1 MDPLTPFRGNMKN
14 VKLIYKDMERQ
25 ASATSSPLPLKGVGG
40 SLKYIGVD
48 DLDIDLFESQ
58 YVVPE
63 GMSYNSYLIEDDKIA
78 IMDTADRRKGE
89 EWKQNL
95 TAALAGRKP
104 DYLVAH
110 HMEPDHA
117 SLIAEVLEAY
127 PDLKLVCSAQ
137 ALKML
142 PNFFPSLP
150 LNGDGVAEG
159 RVLTVK
165 EGDTLSLGSHTL
177 HFIAAPMVHW
187 PEVLM
192 SYESTE
198 KVLFAADG
206 FGKFGALSKEQGARS
221 KEQENTSSPCNPLAP
236 CPLLLAPNNGDWA
249 CEARRY
255 YFNICGKY
263 GVQVQN
269 VLKKAAALDIQVIC
283 PLHGPVLTGQAMK
296 EAIRL
301 YDIWSRYEPES
312 EGVLVAYASIHGGT
326 AAAARRLGEIL
337 KEKGAQKQGST
348 TEGEFKVVVS
358 DLSRDDMAE
367 VIEDAFRYP
376 RIVVMAASYD
386 AGVFP
391 VMHDFLY
398 HLQIKNYQKR
408 RFGIVEN
415 GSWAPTAG
423 RVMRE
428 MIEAMKDCTIVEP
441 LVTIRSRMKPADEEQ
456 LSLLADA
463 ILA

>member
-1 MDPLTPFRGNMKN
+1 MNY
-14 VKLIYKDMERQ
+14 I
-25 ASATSSPLPLKGVGG
+25 
-40 SLKYIGVD
+40 KYIGVD

-58 YVVPE
+58 YIVPE
-63 GMSYNSYLIEDDKIA
+63 GMSYNSYLIEDEKIA
-78 IMDTADRRKGE
+78 IMDTADRRKGD
-89 EWKQNL
+89 EWKANL

-127 PDLKLVCSAQ
+127 PELQLVCSAQ

-142 PNFFPSLP
+142 PNFWHGFPF
-150 LNGDGVAEG
+150 DG
-159 RVLTVK
+159 RVITVK
-165 EGDTLSLGSHTL
+165 EGDTLSLGNHTL

-187 PEVLM
+187 PEVIM
-192 SYESTE
+192 SYEDKE

-206 FGKFGALSKEQGARS
+206 FGKFGALVNE
-221 KEQENTSSPCNPLAP
+221 TD
-236 CPLLLAPNNGDWA
+236 DWA

-263 GVQVQN
+263 GMQVQN
-269 VLKKAAALDIQVIC
+269 VLKKAAAFDIQAIC
-283 PLHGPVLTGQAMK
+283 PLHGPVLEG
-296 EAIRL
+296 AIRL

-326 AAAARRLGEIL
+326 AKAAERLGEL
-337 KEKGAQKQGST
+337 LREKGAK
-348 TEGEFKVVVS
+348 KVVVS

-376 RIVVMAASYD
+376 NIVVAAASYD
-386 AGVFP
+386 GGVFP

-415 GSWAPTAG
+415 GSWAPSAG
-423 RVMRE
+423 RVMKE
-428 MIEAMKDCTIVEP
+428 MIEAMKDCEIVEP
-441 LVTIRSRMKPADEEQ
+441 MVTIRSRMKPADEVQ
-456 LSLLADA
+456 LALLAEA
-463 ILA
+463 MTK

>member
-1 MDPLTPFRGNMKN
+1 MNY
-14 VKLIYKDMERQ
+14 I
-25 ASATSSPLPLKGVGG
+25 
-40 SLKYIGVD
+40 KYIGVD

-58 YVVPE
+58 YIVPE
-63 GMSYNSYLIEDDKIA
+63 GMSYNSYLIEDEKIA
-78 IMDTADRRKGE
+78 IMDTADRRKGD
-89 EWKQNL
+89 EWKANL

-104 DYLVAH
+104 AYLVAH

-127 PDLKLVCSAQ
+127 PELQLVCSAQ

-142 PNFFPSLP
+142 PNFWHGFPF
-150 LNGDGVAEG
+150 DG
-159 RVLTVK
+159 RVITVK

-187 PEVLM
+187 PEVIM
-192 SYESTE
+192 SYEDKE

-206 FGKFGALSKEQGARS
+206 FGKFGALVNE
-221 KEQENTSSPCNPLAP
+221 TD
-236 CPLLLAPNNGDWA
+236 DWA

-269 VLKKAAALDIQVIC
+269 VLKKAAALDIQAIC
-283 PLHGPVLTGQAMK
+283 PLHGPVLEGEAMK

-326 AAAARRLGEIL
+326 AKAAERLGEL
-337 KEKGAQKQGST
+337 LREKGAK
-348 TEGEFKVVVS
+348 KVVVS

-376 RIVVMAASYD
+376 KIVVAAASYD
-386 AGVFP
+386 GGVFP

-415 GSWAPTAG
+415 GSWAPSAG
-423 RVMRE
+423 RVMKE
-428 MIEAMKDCTIVEP
+428 MIEAMKDCEIVEP
-441 LVTIRSRMKPADEEQ
+441 MVTIRSRMKPADEAQ
-456 LSLLADA
+456 LALLADN
-463 ILA
+463 LLN

>member
-1 MDPLTPFRGNMKN
+1 MKH
-14 VKLIYKDMERQ
+14 I
-25 ASATSSPLPLKGVGG
+25 
-40 SLKYIGVD
+40 KYIGVD

-63 GMSYNSYLIEDDKIA
+63 GMSYNSYLIEDDRIA
-78 IMDTADRRKGE
+78 VMDTADRRKAD
-89 EWKQNL
+89 EWMTGL
-95 TAALAGRKP
+95 ATALDGRQP

-117 SLIAEVLEAY
+117 SLIADALKAWPEM
-127 PDLKLVCSAQ
+127 KLVCSAQ
-137 ALKML
+137 TAKML
-142 PNFFPSLP
+142 PNFFDNFPF
-150 LNGDGVAEG
+150 EE
-159 RVLTVK
+159 RIHIVK
-165 EGDTLSLGSHTL
+165 EGDTLCLGSHTL

-187 PEVLM
+187 PEVIM

-198 KVLFAADG
+198 KVLFSADG
-206 FGKFGALSKEQGARS
+206 FGKFGAL
-221 KEQENTSSPCNPLAP
+221 CNETD
-236 CPLLLAPNNGDWA
+236 DWA

-263 GVQVQN
+263 GAQVQS
-269 VLKKAAALDIQVIC
+269 VLKKAATLNIQTIC
-283 PLHGPVLTGQAMK
+283 PLHGPVLEGEAMA

-326 AAAARRLGEIL
+326 AKAAERLGEL
-337 KEKGAQKQGST
+337 LREKGAP
-348 TEGEFKVVVS
+348 KVVVS

-376 RIVVMAASYD
+376 RIVVAAASYD
-386 AGVFP
+386 ADVFP
-391 VMHDFLY
+391 PMHDFLH

-415 GSWAPTAG
+415 GSWAPCAG
-423 RVMRE
+423 RIMRE
-428 MIEAMKDCTIVEP
+428 MIGSMKDCTIVEP
-441 LVTIRSRMKPADEEQ
+441 LVTIRSRMNAADEQQ
-456 LSLLADA
+456 LALLADA
-463 ILA
+463 MLA

>member
-1 MDPLTPFRGNMKN
+1 MNN
-14 VKLIYKDMERQ
+14 I
-25 ASATSSPLPLKGVGG
+25 
-40 SLKYIGVD
+40 KYIGVD
-48 DLDIDLFESQ
+48 DLNIDLFESQ

-63 GMSYNSYLIEDDKIA
+63 GMSYNSYLIEDEKIA
-78 IMDTADRRKGE
+78 IMDTADRRKAE
-89 EWKQNL
+89 EWKANL

-104 DYLVAH
+104 SYLISH

-117 SLIAEVLEAY
+117 SLIAEALEAY
-127 PDLKLVCSAQ
+127 PEMQLVCSAQ

-142 PNFFPSLP
+142 PNFF
-150 LNGDGVAEG
+150 DGFPFEG

-187 PEVLM
+187 PEVMM
-192 SYESTE
+192 SYDDKE
-198 KVLFAADG
+198 KMLFAADG
-206 FGKFGALSKEQGARS
+206 FGKFGALVNE
-221 KEQENTSSPCNPLAP
+221 TD
-236 CPLLLAPNNGDWA
+236 DWA

-269 VLKKAAALDIQVIC
+269 VLKKASALDIQTIC
-283 PLHGPVLTGQAMK
+283 PLHGPVLKGEALK
-296 EAIRL
+296 EAVRL
-301 YDIWSRYEPES
+301 YDVWSRYEPES

-326 AAAARRLGEIL
+326 AKAAERLGEL
-337 KEKGAQKQGST
+337 LREKGAK
-348 TEGEFKVVVS
+348 KVVVS

-376 RIVVMAASYD
+376 NIVVCAASYD
-386 AGVFP
+386 GGVFP

-415 GSWAPTAG
+415 GSWAPSAG

-428 MIEAMKDCTIVEP
+428 MIEAMKDCEIAEP
-441 LVTIRSRMKPADEEQ
+441 MVTIRSRMKAADEE
-456 LSLLADA
+456 LLEKLAEA
-463 ILA
+463 IMA